1 MKRATVFK
9 ARVNG
14 VTRWHIDVPDRIESI
29 CTERDTW
36 QEAMDLALA
45 AVGLGS
51 GQVDRMHEDCQSCDR
66 MAREAVLTAL
76 AVGTDR
82 WTSIDVDSAGRTHC
96 AHYLA
101 DATPEHSNPEP
112 MEAP

>member
-1 MKRATVFK
+1 MVFK

-14 VTRWHIDVPDRIESI
+14 VTRWHIDVPDRVESI

-45 AVGLGS
+45 AVGLGV
-51 GQVDRMHEDCQSCDR
+51 GQVDRMHEHCTACDR
-66 MAREAVLTAL
+66 LAREAVLTAL
-76 AVGTDR
+76 AVGTDH
-82 WTSIDVDSAGRTHC
+82 WTSIDIDRAGRTHC

-101 DATPEHSNPEP
+101 EASAELSNPEP
-112 MEAP
+112 LEAP